1 MKKLL
6 FLLTIFFSLIV
17 TAQETT
23 NQANFEEEDIEKSA
37 EFPGGPNAFLQ
48 TVLKNFRIRKVN
60 GSGIMKT
67 QITFI
72 VGKDGAI
79 SDIKANGENE
89 SFNKEA
95 EHAVSKIKTQ
105 WQAGKVN
112 EEIVRSRFRFP
123 LTLTFK

>member
-23 NQANFEEEDIEKSA
+23 NQANFEEEDIEKPA

-60 GSGIMKT
+60 GWDS
-67 QITFI
+67 
-72 VGKDGAI
+72 
-79 SDIKANGENE
+79 ENPNHFHCWKRW
-89 SFNKEA
+89 SHF
-95 EHAVSKIKTQ
+95 
-105 WQAGKVN
+105 
-112 EEIVRSRFRFP
+112 
-123 LTLTFK
+123 